1 MDQIPTY
8 LFIPSA
14 LNWKSL
20 FINADNQIRRFK
32 YELFINVLSSTK
44 PPILILLTDCKCS
57 TERTVW
63 KSISY
68 IRQVS
73 KLLPNPYPRSNSAL
87 SVFKKS
93 FKEKKKFHLKSEFL
107 PSSPVTQISCT
118 AESQKTRQ
126 NNQIWQHLTHT
137 KIKNPRE
144 AGSSAWL
151 ESLSVNKE
159 SEGFLLLHSGDWGGG
174 HRSCA
179 LSLSLSLYT
188 ALSTLSFLFV
198 NL

>member
-63 KSISY
+63 KNISY

-73 KLLPNPYPRSNSAL
+73 KLLPNLYPRSNSAL

-93 FKEKKKFHLKSEFL
+93 FKEKKIPSEIRVLTFQ
-107 PSSPVTQISCT
+107 SSYT
-118 AESQKTRQ
+118 
-126 NNQIWQHLTHT
+126 NQ
-137 KIKNPRE
+137 
-144 AGSSAWL
+144 
-151 ESLSVNKE
+151 
-159 SEGFLLLHSGDWGGG
+159 LHSGEPENT
-174 HRSCA
+174 SK
-179 LSLSLSLYT
+179 
-188 ALSTLSFLFV
+188 
-198 NL
+198 